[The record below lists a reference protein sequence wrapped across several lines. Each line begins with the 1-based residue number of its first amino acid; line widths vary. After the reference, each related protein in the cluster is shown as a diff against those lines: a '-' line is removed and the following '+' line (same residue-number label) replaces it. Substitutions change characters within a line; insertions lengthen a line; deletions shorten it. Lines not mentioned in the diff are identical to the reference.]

1 MEPQEIS
8 ADFFDCDPILLDD
21 IHFLQSTLS
30 ILASQSGTKVVS
42 TACHSY
48 QPQGASVI
56 VFVEES
62 HLLLSTW
69 PEHRIA
75 VFNCLFTHGV
85 NPQQLLPSLKQAL
98 GARSFS
104 VAPFNRT
111 WPIGEN
117 YPYNPTPQSSDL

>member
-21 IHFLQSTLS
+21 IQFLQSTLS

-85 NPQQLLPSLKQAL
+85 NPQKLLPSLKQAL
-98 GARSFS
+98 GAHSFS
-104 VAPFNRT
+104 MAPFHRT
-111 WPIGEN
+111 WATDKKHAPN
-117 YPYNPTPQSSDL
+117 QPPLPSDL